1 MTPPLGNPVNN
12 HDMQLAIGLMHAAP
26 SASVPELSAMLSD
39 WKNKAISND
48 DQAMAKTQML
58 ANVQGF
64 NQLADAGKLCPKKDI
79 IIEKLDA
86 LLAKL
91 RAQGVSLNESDIEA
105 FRLKEEALGQWLDA
119 ESEYRLQ
126 TEKAKE
132 ATEGSDYAREQYE
145 KLQEAV
151 KTTQVKAGEACEGF
165 GEQCRELQV

>member
-1 MTPPLGNPVNN
+1 M
-12 HDMQLAIGLMHAAP
+12 
-26 SASVPELSAMLSD
+26 
-39 WKNKAISND
+39 
-48 DQAMAKTQML
+48 
-58 ANVQGF
+58 
-64 NQLADAGKLCPKKDI
+64 
-79 IIEKLDA
+79 
-86 LLAKL
+86 
-91 RAQGVSLNESDIEA
+91 SLNESDIEA